1 MFQQSKNNSN
11 AEGGSVLMEAV
22 LAFPVLVFLFG
33 ATLWCGDLMLAR
45 SRLSVADRQAT
56 WWGASRL
63 SMRPLSTLEKAE
75 AVLEKLDAAYFSG
88 VSSQGSASGASQ
100 NLNQDVAALRMT
112 RSDYTWTGVAAS
124 KLSLSYE
131 LPLWLQ
137 GILAIPRFF
146 WQEKAGAVVQA
157 DLYTV
162 DSGMDGSSLT
172 IKGESG
178 PSKNKS
184 SAMVFARS
192 EYGSSFRHP
201 RNWSAGDIS
210 GRPQVLEFLNFN
222 ENSVFEPWDK
232 YIVREI
238 APHQSWGSSSGGECL
253 WLAIAQLGANVSS
266 SDAWPIRS
274 ATASGVK
281 AYKRFGSFESW
292 SE

>member
-1 MFQQSKNNSN
+1 
-11 AEGGSVLMEAV
+11 MEVV

-45 SRLSVADRQAT
+45 SRMMVADRQAA
-56 WWGASRL
+56 WWGASRF
-63 SMRPLSTLEKAE
+63 SMRSLSTLEKAE
-75 AVLEKLDAAYFSG
+75 AVLEKLDAIYFAG
-88 VSSQGSASGASQ
+88 VNSQGAASGASQ
-100 NLNQDVAALRMT
+100 NLDQDVAALRMT
-112 RSDYTWTGVAAS
+112 RSDYSWTGVAAS

-146 WQEKAGAVVQA
+146 WQEGANAGLQE

-172 IKGESG
+172 MKGETG
-178 PSKNKS
+178 PYNKKS
-184 SAMVFARS
+184 SSMVFGRS

-201 RNWSAGDIS
+201 RNWGAGDIS
-210 GRPQVLEFLNFN
+210 GRPNVLEFLNFN
-222 ENSVFEPWDK
+222 EDAVFEPWDK

-238 APHQSWGSSSGGECL
+238 APHQSWAGSFSGECL
-253 WLAIAQLGANVSS
+253 WLAIQQLGANVSGS
-266 SDAWPIRS
+266 NAWPIRS
-274 ATASGVK
+274 ATASDVE
-281 AYKRFGSFESW
+281 AYKRYGSFENW